1 MASPGWP
8 SSHLPGRRLT
18 AGPRGREGGF
28 SGAEEGPNGA
38 GGGDSRWARAR
49 RGCKGW
55 RRCGASASHRRRA
68 RWAAADPGEG
78 RRPLSLWQPRAAR
91 PEPAGGRQRSAGSIH
106 SRGSASFPGLQ
117 SLPGRVRGE
126 CAARSGRGPRAEASA
141 ASTDPEPPQASSCGP
156 PSGLG
161 RGAGPRPPPGP
172 PARMQLRAAGRSAR
186 GVWCALR
193 CAGLRG
199 SATILCEGMPPS
211 PSARLRS
218 RSVSQLPL
226 MIPLLSHF
234 PHREPSA
241 LWIGAAG

>member
-18 AGPRGREGGF
+18 AGPRGREGGI

-55 RRCGASASHRRRA
+55 RRCGASASRRRRA

-172 PARMQLRAAGRSAR
+172 RRACSCGRPAGPRGACGAPSGAPASAAA
-186 GVWCALR
+186 
-193 CAGLRG
+193 
-199 SATILCEGMPPS
+199 PPFCVRECLLPPPLAFDRVLF
-211 PSARLRS
+211 PSCR
-218 RSVSQLPL
+218 
-226 MIPLLSHF
+226 
-234 PHREPSA
+234 
-241 LWIGAAG
+241 